1 MPNFEDDH
9 PTDRMPLSSDEE
21 LQRWA
26 RRAQAS
32 HEATKRT
39 VDGMRRQIAALS
51 AQAAGHDRG
60 QLEILRRLD
69 KQDEV
74 MKESADSLA
83 FLRDFLAAKRIG
95 TGLLVWLGGLA
106 SSAMG
111 VVGLWL
117 WLRK

>member
-1 MPNFEDDH
+1 MPDFDEH
-9 PTDRMPLSSDEE
+9 PTDRMPLNSGDE

-26 RRAQAS
+26 RRTQAS

-39 VDGMRRQIAALS
+39 VDVMQRQVATLTEQGAA
-51 AQAAGHDRG
+51 HDRG

-74 MKESADSLA
+74 MQSSAESLA

-95 TGLLVWLGGLA
+95 TSLLVWLGGLA